1 VFVAQVIDT
10 EPIISVINKIAAI
23 PYMGKMTY
31 FFVILSA
38 AKESECAKMLRKSY
52 F

>member
-1 VFVAQVIDT
+1 M
-10 EPIISVINKIAAI
+10 KIQQL

-52 F
+52 FLVKIQILSLRSE